1 MVDLR
6 SVLSGLVIGFTIA
19 ASGNAFAESA
29 GKRAAAAD
37 ALSPAAAPPVKIL
50 KAGGIRAE
58 LLTIGEDKML
68 AAGSA
73 AFAQVRL
80 STDAAARKGVSAELL
95 VEASGGEVVSI
106 TGTGSKAED
115 KGAAGRVQVKGLR
128 KNRDR
133 NLLVEVKLPKAE
145 SDRTTLRVTL
155 RALSDADQA
164 GGNEATAEITWSVKD
179 CAGGYYGALQEIR
192 NKTEWQATEKWKAAA
207 KADPNLPKGWLFAPK
222 EERRSRRR
230 RRRSEPEVT
239 AASPVKNQREIF
251 AEASKMARTGRD
263 TALDRDG
270 NLGWVLGKIA
280 GDLDNYLSQPI
291 NPAICTGAPGLA
303 DYYEKRLADLVK
315 RGEKLSALAADAKR
329 LAEDKAETAF
339 RLVRELSDETP
350 GWGGITPVAAK
361 AMTIRND
368 SLTSIAASLAEL
380 AAVPA
385 EILDKVRQAQA
396 PYDALVPI
404 HDAGI
409 GADGM
414 PDGIRDS
421 LRAAFAA
428 IDAAARLDV
437 IRERH
442 AGVQS
447 AFEGRI
453 KAIREAHG
461 KHCVC
466 QS

>member
-1 MVDLR
+1 MVDLK

-19 ASGNAFAESA
+19 ASGGVFAQSA
-29 GKRAAAAD
+29 GKKAAATD
-37 ALSPAAAPPVKIL
+37 ALSPAPVSPVKIL
-50 KAGGIRAE
+50 EAGNIRAE
-58 LLTIGEDKML
+58 LLTIGENKTL

-73 AFAQVRL
+73 AFSQVKL
-80 STDAAARKGVSAELL
+80 STGAASKKGISAELL
-95 VEASGGEVVSI
+95 VEASHGEVVSI
-106 TGTGSKAED
+106 TGTGSTTEG
-115 KGAAGRVQVKGLR
+115 KGPAARAQIDGLR
-128 KNRDR
+128 KGRDR

-145 SDRTTLRVTL
+145 SDRTTLKVTL
-155 RALSDADQA
+155 RALPDAGQA
-164 GGNEATAEITWSVKD
+164 AGKEAAAEIAWSVRD

-192 NKTEWQATEKWKAAA
+192 NQSEWQATERWKAAA

-230 RRRSEPEVT
+230 RPEPEAT

-251 AEASKMARTGRD
+251 AEASKIARAGRD

-270 NLGWVLGKIA
+270 NLGWMLGKA
-280 GDLDNYLSQPI
+280 SSDLDSYLSQPI
-291 NPAICTGAPGLA
+291 NPAICTGAPGFA

-315 RGEKLSALAADAKR
+315 RGEKLNALAADAKR
-329 LAEDKAETAF
+329 LARDKAGTAF
-339 RLVRELSDETP
+339 RMARELSDETP
-350 GWGGITPVAAK
+350 GWGGVTPVAAK
-361 AMTIRND
+361 AMVIRDD
-368 SLTSIAASLAEL
+368 SLTGLAASLAEL

-385 EILDKVRQAQA
+385 ELLAKVRQAQA

-409 GADGM
+409 GAKNM
-414 PDGIRDS
+414 PDTIRDS
-421 LRAAFAA
+421 LSAAFAA
-428 IDAAARLDV
+428 IDAAARLEV

-442 AGVQS
+442 ADVQS
-447 AFEGRI
+447 AFAGRI
-453 KAIREAHG
+453 KAIRDAHG